1 MILYRN
7 LNNKKMKKIIGLF
20 ALLLMVFA
28 MSFTSSE
35 FYSSLTK
42 VDYVEGSKTL
52 KFTTKLNS
60 GHISEVLKIN
70 PNTTGF
76 EAEVKKY
83 INSRFDVSINGQN
96 STLTFTGSQVSGE
109 TVWVYFE
116 ANNVS
121 EISSLKVKNNIMLEA
136 FPKQLNL
143 VNIAYKGM
151 QKNMT
156 FMRGKEV
163 NEVTF

>member
-52 KFTTKLNS
+52 KFSTKLNS
-60 GHISEVLKIN
+60 AHISQVLKIN
-70 PNTTGF
+70 PNTTAF
-76 EAEVKKY
+76 EAEVKRY
-83 INSRFDVSINGQN
+83 VNDHVDVAVNGQN
-96 STLTFTGSQVSGE
+96 RPLTFTGSQVNGE
-109 TVWVYFE
+109 TVWVYYE
-116 ANNVS
+116 AGGIS
-121 EISSLKVKNNIMLEA
+121 DISSIRIKNNIRIIKSNNLKEILVMLTIN
-136 FPKQLNL
+136 QLPEEYPLPLSIIPQQN
-143 VNIAYKGM
+143 N
-151 QKNMT
+151 
-156 FMRGKEV
+156 
-163 NEVTF
+163 